1 MEYRKINDNAV
12 QCIITKEDME
22 DFGLTIVDIFERN
35 EKGERFLRE
44 VIENALEE
52 VDCEMNGG
60 NIAMQIAP
68 TPDKGLI
75 ITFSDEGPAAFK
87 ELLEHVKQALIGS
100 GMDVQKAMEN
110 FRKGQSILDSEKEDQ
125 VQETQEAIPS
135 KPKQGEKTEN
145 QTRILAFY
153 AMADV
158 ISFSKVAFGERRM
171 GSTLYKLDDIYY
183 LVMTKKRLSQKDFN
197 KLSSQGVEFAD
208 PVRFGD
214 RYLEYLEE
222 HAECIIP
229 TQAIGKLK
237 KIG

>member
-44 VIENALEE
+44 VIENALDE

-87 ELLEHVKQALIGS
+87 DLLEHVKQALLGS
-100 GMDVQKAMEN
+100 GMDVQKAMEH
-110 FRKGQSILDSEKEDQ
+110 FRNKSATTGTDGVLQESNDSG
-125 VQETQEAIPS
+125 VTQNARS
-135 KPKQGEKTEN
+135 KSEN
-145 QTRILAFY
+145 QIRVLAFY

-158 ISFSKVAFGERRM
+158 IAFSKVAFGERKM
-171 GSTLYKLDDIYY
+171 ASKLYKLDDVYY
-183 LVMTKKRLSQKDFN
+183 LVLTKKRLSQKDFN

-208 PVRFGD
+208 PIRNGE

-222 HAECIIP
+222 HAECIIAA
-229 TQAIGKLK
+229 QAIGKLK